1 MPSSAPI
8 VFFQI
13 AARDPEATEQWF
25 RDVFDSDI
33 TPAEGAPIHATVDT
47 HDPGDI
53 PVNGAFMQAPEGV
66 PPYIS
71 IFIRTTDL
79 AATLERAKERG
90 ATVIVPGARTPTG
103 TDFAIIIGPENLVLG
118 IVQL

>member
-1 MPSSAPI
+1 MASSAPI

-25 RDVFDSDI
+25 RDVFDWDI
-33 TPAEGAPIHATVDT
+33 TTGAGPIHASVDT

-53 PVNGAFMQAPEGV
+53 AVNGAFMQAPEGA
-66 PPYIS
+66 PSYIS

-79 AATLERAKERG
+79 HATLQRAKERG
-90 ATVIVPGARTPTG
+90 ATVIVPGARTETG
-103 TDFAIIIGPENLVLG
+103 TDFAIIVGPENLVLG